1 MELDTIILYRENWT
15 WLPQWIRTCLED
27 LHYYSS
33 ERAFLKS
40 MDSFPCSSDPFPPI
54 RLCWSDHIPT
64 SILSNHSG
72 FGHICSQGRTTT
84 WLILFT
90 QPGNGLIL
98 KLCGRTMH
106 NDGLLVTVVTTNI
119 TLGFFSSYTCTFDVN
134 FSITVLSSRM
144 NTRLESSGLDQWST
158 QCFRTLVI
166 EYALIGT
173 FTILTYKVRILNC
186 LSYYCIV

>member
-1 MELDTIILYRENWT
+1 MVRFDNLFCFDYLKILYGIFKISVLSTFQKMELDTIILYRENWT

-84 WLILFT
+84 WLSLFT

-119 TLGFFSSYTCTFDVN
+119 TLGFFFFLHLYIRCKFFNHSSVQQNEYQIRV
-134 FSITVLSSRM
+134 
-144 NTRLESSGLDQWST
+144 QW
-158 QCFRTLVI
+158 
-166 EYALIGT
+166 
-173 FTILTYKVRILNC
+173 VRSMINP
-186 LSYYCIV
+186 VF